1 MGCQP
6 LELQNSGFCRCTCS
20 AAASWM
26 HPCERPSRS
35 DKSLASSQL
44 AWSGKMHL
52 WRIQDHFL
60 GHHKVYNFEELC
72 LVSVE
77 IDWQVVA
84 NMAGREHND
93 VEMGNIILL
102 VEDVRLYRQ
111 HGSND
116 GRQAGHNS
124 WRDPCHASGS
134 DNSSRFAID
143 EADLYRIV
151 DIQYVWKPIQL
162 S

>member
-1 MGCQP
+1 
-6 LELQNSGFCRCTCS
+6 
-20 AAASWM
+20 
-26 HPCERPSRS
+26 
-35 DKSLASSQL
+35 
-44 AWSGKMHL
+44 
-52 WRIQDHFL
+52 
-60 GHHKVYNFEELC
+60 
-72 LVSVE
+72 VSVE

-124 WRDPCHASGS
+124 
-134 DNSSRFAID
+134 
-143 EADLYRIV
+143 
-151 DIQYVWKPIQL
+151 
-162 S
+162 